1 MRMQLEDREL
11 DKIVDASINIAPK
24 NRVVALSIYGPYAGG
39 YADEKAILDVLMI
52 VDSNKTIL
60 SSRSKHLNF
69 KKVYFLMVD
78 KEAFERDISSEW
90 LGGILAENMLTPYIP
105 LINENYLWSQ
115 EIKAKKMIID
125 ESLSNLI
132 LSFSEMSRN
141 FMIAPEYFMFEA
153 MTRRAT
159 LFPPLIY
166 RFLNITTDDLRERN
180 YAIMMRGF
188 KAAIKEFI
196 KEGKLRS
203 QGNFLSITE
212 DHIMAV
218 RKRRRSQRLKKIFKD
233 IRASITHYVLG
244 IFPSLMNSLL
254 DDYRI
259 YKSYF
264 AENEG
269 MEFPIHK
276 LEDPKKYVFIPTSSG
291 IVAFNEKTTIDEF
304 IKRKISGGKA
314 IKYSVEKL
322 GGVLNSVY
330 MLKVAENGAERKLVV
345 KVFKDWYGW
354 KWFPLTLWALG
365 TRGFTVL
372 GKARLEREYA
382 LNMFLSNHGINVPK
396 IIYISPREKLLFQEH
411 IEGVSISEII
421 RRLYRIKNNE
431 CERSKLLKVVRYVG
445 REIAKIH
452 NLCVSLGD
460 CKPENIILAPSEKI
474 FFVDLEQAE
483 IGGNQAW
490 DISEFLHYSGH
501 YTLLPPLNVV
511 SDIVREFIYGY
522 LEANGKIGN
531 IKKAL
536 SPRYVKVFSFF
547 TPPHVIFTI
556 SNTCK
561 SLLED
566 YTSREAN

>member
-1 MRMQLEDREL
+1 
-11 DKIVDASINIAPK
+11 
-24 NRVVALSIYGPYAGG
+24 
-39 YADEKAILDVLMI
+39 
-52 VDSNKTIL
+52 
-60 SSRSKHLNF
+60 
-69 KKVYFLMVD
+69 
-78 KEAFERDISSEW
+78 
-90 LGGILAENMLTPYIP
+90 
-105 LINENYLWSQ
+105 
-115 EIKAKKMIID
+115 
-125 ESLSNLI
+125 
-132 LSFSEMSRN
+132 
-141 FMIAPEYFMFEA
+141 
-153 MTRRAT
+153 
-159 LFPPLIY
+159 
-166 RFLNITTDDLRERN
+166 
-180 YAIMMRGF
+180 
-188 KAAIKEFI
+188 
-196 KEGKLRS
+196 
-203 QGNFLSITE
+203 
-212 DHIMAV
+212 
-218 RKRRRSQRLKKIFKD
+218 
-233 IRASITHYVLG
+233 
-244 IFPSLMNSLL
+244 
-254 DDYRI
+254 
-259 YKSYF
+259 
-264 AENEG
+264 
-269 MEFPIHK
+269 
-276 LEDPKKYVFIPTSSG
+276 
-291 IVAFNEKTTIDEF
+291 
-304 IKRKISGGKA
+304 
-314 IKYSVEKL
+314 
-322 GGVLNSVY
+322 

-365 TRGFTVL
+365 TRGFTIL

-431 CERSKLLKVVRYVG
+431 CERSKLLKVIRYVG

-452 NLCVSLGD
+452 NLGVSLGD

-501 YTLLPPLNVV
+501 YALLPPLNVV

-566 YTSREAN
+566 YINRESN